1 VVLSWVDKN
10 NWLIRGKMFEN
21 KKLLEVNLTNN
32 TISDIKLKEEVLRNY
47 LSGSGLAAKLL
58 YDELQ
63 TDLSPLHPDS
73 PLLFFSGLLTGTPI
87 PTASKL
93 SVCAK
98 SPLTGIWDEATVGG
112 TWGAELKFCGYEGV
126 IIRGRAEKP
135 VYLYITPE
143 EIKIKDAQEMW
154 GQDTYRTSQN
164 LKEKGGPEIKIASIG
179 QAGENLVNISSIVI
193 DAPHYRLAGRGGLG
207 AVMGSKNL
215 KAIVVKGNLKPTVE
229 NPLALKEVLKADR
242 QNIRNYTEGLHK
254 LGTAGSVEAREYI
267 GDLPIKNFAQS
278 RWQGASKITGQV
290 IVDNLFKK
298 HYACFACPIACG
310 KEVKIKT
317 PPFVVHGPEY
327 ETVAAFGSLCLNDN
341 LDSIVEVN
349 DLCNRY
355 GIDTISFGISVA
367 FAIEAYEKGFLN
379 QEDFEG
385 IDLEWGNSQ
394 TIIKL
399 VHLVA
404 KNEGP
409 GKLLGQGV
417 KQFSKKV
424 GKNSEE
430 FAIHVKGL
438 ELPLHD
444 PRAYTGMALSYATAN
459 RGGCHLESL
468 SYAIESGIPIEDLGY
483 GEDNKLD
490 PHTSIGKAELVI
502 KLQNYMNVFNAL
514 GLCKFLLFGRIG
526 PSKVTEWLN
535 QATGWNL
542 TPAELLTIGE
552 RLHNLKRMYNVKLGI
567 NRKDDTLP
575 TRLLTL
581 ARNDGMAA
589 GVLPELDKMLEEY
602 YYLRGW
608 DENGIPSKEKLKQ
621 LNLN

>member
-1 VVLSWVDKN
+1 
-10 NWLIRGKMFEN
+10 MFN
-21 KKLLEVNLTNN
+21 KKLLEINLTNN
-32 TISDIKLKEEVLRNY
+32 TINDRKLKEEALRNY

-63 TDLSPLHPDS
+63 PHLSPLHPDS
-73 PLLFFSGLLTGTPI
+73 PLLFFSGLLTGTFI

-98 SPLTGIWDEATVGG
+98 SPLTGIWNEATVGG
-112 TWGAELKFCGYEGV
+112 KWGAELKFCGYEG
-126 IIRGRAEKP
+126 IIIIGKAEKP
-135 VYLYITPE
+135 VYLYITPK
-143 EIKIKDAQEMW
+143 EIKIKDAQEVW
-154 GQDTYRTSQN
+154 GQDTYHTSQY
-164 LKEKGGPEIKIASIG
+164 LKEKHDSEIKIASIG

-207 AVMGSKNL
+207 AVMGSKKL
-215 KAIVVKGNLKPTVE
+215 KAIVVKGNLKPSVK
-229 NPLALKEVLKADR
+229 NPLTLKEILKADH
-242 QNIRNYTEGLHK
+242 QNIRNYTKGLHQ
-254 LGTAGSVEAREYI
+254 LGTAGSVEVREYT
-267 GDLPIKNFAQS
+267 GDLPIKNFARS
-278 RWQGASKITGQV
+278 RWQEASKITGQV
-290 IVDNLFKK
+290 IIDTLFKK

-317 PPFVVHGPEY
+317 PPFVVHSPEY

-341 LDSIVEVN
+341 LDSIVEAN

-367 FAIEAYEKGFLN
+367 FAMEAHEKGFLN
-379 QEDFEG
+379 QKDFEG
-385 IDLEWGNSQ
+385 INLEWGNSRA
-394 TIIKL
+394 IIKL
-399 VHLVA
+399 IHQVA

-409 GKLLGQGV
+409 GRLLGQGV
-417 KQFSKKV
+417 RLFSKKV

-430 FAIHVKGL
+430 FAIHAKGL

-468 SYAIESGIPIEDLGY
+468 SYAIESGIPLEDLGY
-483 GEDNKLD
+483 GEDNK
-490 PHTSIGKAELVI
+490 ELVI

-526 PSKVTEWLN
+526 PTKVVEWLN
-535 QATGWNL
+535 QVTGWNL

-552 RLHNLKRMYNVKLGI
+552 RLHNLKRMYNVRLGI
-567 NRKDDTLP
+567 NRKDDILP
-575 TRLLTL
+575 PRLLHL

-602 YYLRGW
+602 YRLRGW
-608 DENGIPSKEKLKQ
+608 DENGIPRKEKLKQ

>member
-1 VVLSWVDKN
+1 MSN
-10 NWLIRGKMFEN
+10 IQRRII
-21 KKLLEVNLTNN
+21 EVNLTKSF
-32 TISDIKLKEEVLRNY
+32 ISIKKVEENLFKNY
-47 LSGSGLAAKLL
+47 LGGSGLAAKLL

-63 TDLSPLHPDS
+63 TGLSPLHPDS

-98 SPLTGIWDEATVGG
+98 SPLTGIWNESTVGG
-112 TWGAELKFCGYEGV
+112 KWGAELKFCGYEGV
-126 IIRGRAEKP
+126 IIRGRAAKP

-143 EIKIKDAQEMW
+143 EIKIKDAQEVW
-154 GQDTYRTSQN
+154 GQDTYHTSQH
-164 LKEKGGPEIKIASIG
+164 LQEKHGLEIKIASIG

-193 DAPHYRLAGRGGLG
+193 DAPHYRLAGRGGMG

-215 KAIVVKGNLKPTVE
+215 KAIVVKGNLKPTIKD
-229 NPLALKEVLKADR
+229 PLALKEILKIDR
-242 QNIRNYTEGLHK
+242 QNIRHYTEGLHK
-254 LGTAGSVEAREYI
+254 LGTAGSVEAREYT

-290 IVDNLFKK
+290 IVDTLFKK

-317 PPFVVHGPEY
+317 PPFTAHGPEY
-327 ETVAAFGSLCLNDN
+327 ETVAAFGSLCLNDD
-341 LDSIVEVN
+341 LDSIVEAN

-355 GIDTISFGISVA
+355 GIDTISFGIGAA
-367 FAIEAYEKGFLN
+367 FAMEACEKGFLS
-379 QEDFEG
+379 QKDFEG
-385 IDLEWGNSQ
+385 INLEWGNSQ

-399 VHLVA
+399 IHQVA
-404 KNEGP
+404 KNEGA
-409 GKLLGQGV
+409 GRLLGQGV
-417 KQFSKKV
+417 RLFSKKV
-424 GKNSEE
+424 GKNSGE

-438 ELPLHD
+438 ELALHD

-468 SYAIESGIPIEDLGY
+468 SYAVESGIPIEDLGY
-483 GEDNKLD
+483 GEDNRVD
-490 PHTSIGKAELVI
+490 PHTSVGKAELVI
-502 KLQNYMNVFNAL
+502 KLQNYMDVLNAL

-526 PSKVTEWLN
+526 PTKVTEWLN
-535 QATGWNL
+535 YVTGWNL
-542 TPAELLTIGE
+542 TPEELLIIGE
-552 RLHNLKRMYNVKLGI
+552 RLHNLKRMYNVRLGI

-575 TRLLTL
+575 ARLLTL
-581 ARNDGMAA
+581 ARDDGMAA

-602 YYLRGW
+602 YRLRGW

>member
-1 VVLSWVDKN
+1 
-10 NWLIRGKMFEN
+10 MFKN

-32 TISDIKLKEEVLRNY
+32 TISRRKLKEKTLKNY
-47 LSGSGLAAKLL
+47 LSGSGLATKLL

-63 TDLSPLHPDS
+63 TNLSPLHPDS
-73 PLLFFSGLLTGTPI
+73 PLLFFSGLLTGTSI

-98 SPLTGIWDEATVGG
+98 SPLTGNWNEATVGG
-112 TWGAELKFCGYEGV
+112 KLGAELKFCGYEG
-126 IIRGRAEKP
+126 IIVMGKAEKP
-135 VYLYITPE
+135 VYLYITPKE
-143 EIKIKDAQEMW
+143 VKIKDAQEMW
-154 GQDTYRTSQN
+154 GQDTYNTSRN
-164 LKEKGGPEIKIASIG
+164 LKEKHGPEIKIASIG

-215 KAIVVKGNLKPTVE
+215 KAIVVKGNLKPTIE
-229 NPLALKEVLKADR
+229 NPLALKEILKTDR
-242 QNIRNYTEGLHK
+242 QNIRHYTEGLHQ
-254 LGTAGSVEAREYI
+254 LGTAGSVEAREYT

-278 RWQGASKITGQV
+278 RWPGASKITGQV
-290 IVDNLFKK
+290 IFDTLFKK

-327 ETVAAFGSLCLNDN
+327 ETVAAFGSLCLNDD
-341 LDSIVEVN
+341 LDSIVEAN

-355 GIDTISFGISVA
+355 GIDTISFGISMA
-367 FAIEAYEKGFLN
+367 FAMEAYEKALLKPK
-379 QEDFEG
+379 DTEG
-385 IDLEWGNSQ
+385 INLEWGNSQ
-394 TIIKL
+394 TIINL
-399 VHLVA
+399 IHQVA

-409 GKLLGQGV
+409 GRLLGQGV
-417 KQFSKKV
+417 RLFSKKV

-430 FAIHVKGL
+430 FAIHTKGL

-468 SYAIESGIPIEDLGY
+468 SYAIESGIPLEDLGY

-535 QATGWNL
+535 QVTGWNL
-542 TPAELLTIGE
+542 TPEELLTIGE

-575 TRLLTL
+575 ARLLTL

-589 GVLPELDKMLEEY
+589 GILPELDKMLEEY
-602 YYLRGW
+602 YHLRGW
-608 DENGIPSKEKLKQ
+608 DENGIPTEKKLKE
-621 LNLN
+621 LGL